1 VARAARR
8 SSTASA
14 RRTVVERSPAIQ
26 QMLVALVMENM
37 AVAERAG
44 VRLEPFDESRRPS
57 TTRPPAATRPLEPA
71 PLAGIATY
79 YRAATKTKTRIWR
92 GLAVRKRKTEVGAL
106 LGATVA
112 RARTFGLAMPL
123 TERLIALIEE
133 LEAGRRPLAWA
144 NLDEQVAVSSSAR

>member
-1 VARAARR
+1 
-8 SSTASA
+8 
-14 RRTVVERSPAIQ
+14 
-26 QMLVALVMENM
+26 M
-37 AVAERAG
+37 
-44 VRLEPFDESRRPS
+44 
-57 TTRPPAATRPLEPA
+57 
-71 PLAGIATY
+71 AGIATY

-92 GLAVRKRKTEVGAL
+92 GLSVRKRKTEVGAL